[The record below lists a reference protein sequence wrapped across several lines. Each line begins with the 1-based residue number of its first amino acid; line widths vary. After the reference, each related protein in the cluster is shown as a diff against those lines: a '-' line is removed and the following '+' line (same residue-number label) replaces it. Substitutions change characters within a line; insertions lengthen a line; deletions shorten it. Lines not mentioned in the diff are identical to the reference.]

1 MFKQVAIGL
10 CLLFYSTSW
19 ATHIVG
25 GEMTYSYI
33 GNNQYAVKLKLYI
46 DCYNGSSSAI
56 ASDRYALISVFDG
69 DSGKILNQYCQS
81 VLRGNP
87 FRVSK
92 TNYNCIKISPNA
104 CVDAYEYNTTFTLP
118 PRKGGYYLSFQ
129 RCCRN
134 RTINNLSNPSSLGET
149 IWTKINDTTQIGYN
163 SSPEFKNLPP
173 NFLCTN
179 TPIVI
184 DHSATDADGD
194 SLAYEFFHPYNGA
207 NIGGSLPDCKTSSPP
222 PFPLVTYNPGYNML
236 IPIPSSPNINLN
248 SKTGQLKLTPSIPGQ
263 YVVGILVKEF
273 RKGKY
278 IGATRRDYQFNIQDC
293 VFETTS
299 AFVAPNVNCNREVF
313 FTNYSQNAT
322 AYHWDFG
329 DSSIKSDTS
338 NTKLGYYK
346 YKSPGTYK
354 IKLIASNSNCADS
367 FENWITVLDKIYFS
381 LPKDIFYCGQ
391 GQQTIQPDTFYKKA
405 QYLWSDGS
413 KDSILKIN
421 GPGRYWLKVTLGNCT
436 TNDSINITSDDLK
449 IDLLADTLVCLLD
462 SNRFKGQLTLSG
474 STDSIRWYR
483 VPNTIPLPS
492 TDSILSINRSGKYL
506 AKGIKSNGC
515 PFADTIVINDW
526 KGKAWLKPINVFT
539 PNGDQTNDVFPEP
552 HPPYHYH
559 LQIFDRWGIE
569 IFKAY
574 DQAWDGGQFPD
585 GAYYFF
591 IEMEACGQKEKA
603 HGVLRIIH

>member
-1 MFKQVAIGL
+1 MFKQVAIGF

-25 GEMTYSYI
+25 GEMTYSYK
-33 GNNQYAVKLKLYI
+33 GNNQYAVKLLLYI
-46 DCYNGSSSAI
+46 DCFNGSTSAI
-56 ASDRYALISVFDG
+56 AQDLYANISVFEG
-69 DSGKILNQYCQS
+69 DSNKLLGNLCQS
-81 VLRGNP
+81 VIRGNP
-87 FRVSK
+87 TRVSK
-92 TNYNCIKISPNA
+92 TNYNCIKIAPNA

-118 PRKGGYYLSFQ
+118 PIKGGYYLSFQ

-134 RTINNLSNPSSLGET
+134 STINNLNNPLSLGEN
-149 IWTKINDTTQIGYN
+149 IWTHINDTTGIGFN
-163 SSPEFKNLPP
+163 SSPAFKNLPP

-179 TPIVI
+179 TPLVFN
-184 DHSATDADGD
+184 HSATDTDGD
-194 SLAYEFFHPYNGA
+194 SLVYEFFHPYNGA
-207 NIGGSLPDCKTSSPP
+207 NSGNPRPDCSAYDIP
-222 PFPLVTYNPGYNML
+222 PFNLVTYNTGFSML
-236 IPIPSSPNINLN
+236 NPVPSSPAINLN
-248 SKTGQLKLTPSIPGQ
+248 NKTGILRLTPTIPGQ

-273 RKGKY
+273 RKGVY

-299 AFVAPNVNCNREVF
+299 AYMAPNVNCNREVF

-329 DSSIKSDTS
+329 DSSIQSDTS
-338 NTKLGYYK
+338 NNKIGYYK

-354 IKLIASNSNCADS
+354 VKLIASNNNCADS
-367 FENWITVLDKIYFS
+367 FENWITVLDRIYFS
-381 LPKDIFYCGQ
+381 LPKAIFYCGQ
-391 GQQTIQPDTFYKKA
+391 GLQTIQPDTFYKNA

-413 KDSILKIN
+413 KDSIFKIN
-421 GPGRYWLKVTLGNCT
+421 APGRYWLKVTLGNCN
-436 TNDSINITSDDLK
+436 TNDSINVTSDDLK

-462 SNRFKGQLTLSG
+462 SNLFKGQLTLSG

-483 VPNTIPLPS
+483 LPNPTPLPF

-515 PFADTIVINDW
+515 PFADTVVISDW

-539 PNGDQTNDVFPEP
+539 PNGDQTNDVFPEL

-569 IFKAY
+569 IYKAY

-585 GAYYFF
+585 GSYYFF
-591 IEMEACGQKEKA
+591 IEMEACGQKEQA